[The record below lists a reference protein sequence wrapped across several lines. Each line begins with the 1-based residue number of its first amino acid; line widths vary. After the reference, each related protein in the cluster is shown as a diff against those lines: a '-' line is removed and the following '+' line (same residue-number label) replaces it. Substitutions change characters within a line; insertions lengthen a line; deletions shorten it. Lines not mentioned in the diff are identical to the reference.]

1 MKNKHSQS
9 RWICLATALAVA
21 MLAGGCE
28 DADTQMAITLTPD
41 EVELT
46 GAGSVLFTAGLPNA
60 DANVDP
66 ESTGDRAEELLQPL
80 VWSVQNPGLG
90 GIQSSGGNS
99 AAYQSNGRR
108 GQNVVRVR
116 DQGGREGVAVVNQL

>member
-1 MKNKHSQS
+1 MKKTHSQS

-21 MLAGGCE
+21 LLAGGCE

-46 GAGSVLFTAGLPNA
+46 ETGSVLFTAEL
-60 DANVDP
+60 ANVDP
-66 ESTGDRAEELLQPL
+66 ETTDDRDEELLLPL
-80 VWSVQNPGLG
+80 EWRVQNPGLG

-99 AAYQSNGRR
+99 AVYESNGRR
-108 GQNVVRVR
+108 GQNVVHVR
-116 DQGGREGVAVVNQL
+116 DQGGREGVAAVNQQ